1 MPQVPSMYERY
12 ILARKFG
19 AEVHLTSVDME
30 AFDHT
35 ITNLLG
41 YAADLVNA
49 NESYW
54 VGAEISLTTP
64 PVFLYVED
72 P

>member
-1 MPQVPSMYERY
+1 MYERY

-64 PVFLYVED
+64 PIFLYVED